1 MYVNSGNSCTCEGSV
16 DKPTA
21 IALTYDLHLHL
32 FLLGNFFGRSLL
44 SSSHQT
50 SLTGSGAPAD
60 LSLSLV
66 LRMLI
71 GKDLGI
77 PDYPIVI
84 VMKILHVLIEISTHI
99 LVHECGIICLCRKGT
114 QQ

>member
-1 MYVNSGNSCTCEGSV
+1 MYVSSGNSCTCEGSV
-16 DKPTA
+16 DKPTV
-21 IALTYDLHLHL
+21 IALTSDLHL
-32 FLLGNFFGRSLL
+32 FLLCNFFCRPLL

-60 LSLSLV
+60 PSLSLV

-71 GKDLGI
+71 GKGLGI

-84 VMKILHVLIEISTHI
+84 VAKILHVLIEISTH
-99 LVHECGIICLCRKGT
+99 VTCT
-114 QQ
+114 